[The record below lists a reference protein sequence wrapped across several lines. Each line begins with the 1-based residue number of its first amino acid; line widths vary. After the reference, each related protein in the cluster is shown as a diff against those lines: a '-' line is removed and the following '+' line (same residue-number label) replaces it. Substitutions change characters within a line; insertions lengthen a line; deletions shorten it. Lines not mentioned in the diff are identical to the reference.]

1 MTGFQ
6 VYVTKDKKEMSQMA
20 AQIVLGQI
28 LSFIPSEEKEKI
40 VLGLATGSTPTGLYD
55 IIASNQHLFD
65 AQRIASFNLDEYVG
79 LPGTTP
85 EERARHPESYAH
97 FMSEHLFEKL
107 TPIFA
112 QTFIPKGTEI
122 EEEKLIQELERHKGD
137 SSYYELKGTDFGKT
151 VSIPD
156 TTKSDYLSW
165 IKKEILDGYEEL
177 IRSYGGIDLQVVGVG
192 EKGHIGFHE
201 CGIPLEEKMLLVKL
215 DENTIQNAVKD
226 GHFKSLEEAPHY
238 AVSMGAGL
246 VYEAPLTLLLANG
259 ERKKETITNSLLGP
273 VTPDLPISFSQVYAK
288 KGKMIYVVDELAA
301 EDILGKESTLSSKG
315 VYLNDL
321 R

>member
-1 MTGFQ
+1 
-6 VYVTKDKKEMSQMA
+6 MSQVA

-28 LSFIPSEEKEKI
+28 LSFIPTEEKEKM

-55 IIASNQHLFD
+55 VIASNQHLFD
-65 AQRIASFNLDEYVG
+65 AQRIVSFNLDEYVG

-85 EERARHPESYAH
+85 EERTRHPESYAY
-97 FMSEHLFEKL
+97 FMSEQLFQKL
-107 TPIFA
+107 TPSFA
-112 QTFIPKGTEI
+112 QTFIPQGTEV
-122 EEEKLIQELERHKGD
+122 EEEKLAQELESYKD
-137 SSYYELKGTDFGKT
+137 DLSYYELKGTDFGKA

-156 TTKSDYLSW
+156 TTPSDYLSW

-177 IRSYGGIDLQVVGVG
+177 MKSYGGIDLQVVGVG

-201 CGIPLEEKMLLVKL
+201 CGIPLEERMLLVKL

-226 GHFKSLEEAPHY
+226 GHFKSLEESPHY

-246 VYEAPLTLLLANG
+246 VYEAPLILLLANG
-259 ERKKETITNSLLGP
+259 ERKREAIANSLLGP
-273 VTPDLPISFSQVYAK
+273 VTPDLPISFSREYAK
-288 KGKMIYVVDELAA
+288 KGKMIYVIDELAA
-301 EDILGKESTLSSKG
+301 RDILGKESALSSKEIY
-315 VYLNDL
+315 VSDL

>member
-1 MTGFQ
+1 
-6 VYVTKDKKEMSQMA
+6 MSQVA

-28 LSFIPSEEKEKI
+28 LSFIPTEEKEKM

-55 IIASNQHLFD
+55 IIASSQHLFD

-97 FMSEHLFEKL
+97 FMSEQLFGKL
-107 TPIFA
+107 TPSFA
-112 QTFIPKGTEI
+112 QTFIPKATEV
-122 EEEKLIQELERHKGD
+122 EEEKLIQELESYKD
-137 SSYYELKGTDFGKT
+137 NPSYYELKGTDFGKA

-156 TTKSDYLSW
+156 TTPSAYLAW

-177 IRSYGGIDLQVVGVG
+177 IKSYGGIDLQVVGVG

-201 CGIPLEEKMLLVKL
+201 CGIPLEERMLLVKL

-226 GHFKSLEEAPHY
+226 GHFKSISESPHY
-238 AVSMGAGL
+238 AVSIGAGL
-246 VYEAPLTLLLANG
+246 VYEAPLTPSLSQW
-259 ERKKETITNSLLGP
+259 RKKERGH
-273 VTPDLPISFSQVYAK
+273 Y
-288 KGKMIYVVDELAA
+288 
-301 EDILGKESTLSSKG
+301 
-315 VYLNDL
+315 
-321 R
+321 

>member
-1 MTGFQ
+1 
-6 VYVTKDKKEMSQMA
+6 MSQVA

-28 LSFIPSEEKEKI
+28 LSFIPSEEKEKM
-40 VLGLATGSTPTGLYD
+40 VLGLATGSTPTDLYD

-65 AQRIASFNLDEYVG
+65 AQRIVSFNLDEYVG
-79 LPGTTP
+79 LPGATP
-85 EERARHPESYAH
+85 EERTRHPESYAH
-97 FMSEHLFEKL
+97 FMSQQLFQKL
-107 TPIFA
+107 SPSFA
-112 QTFIPKGTEI
+112 KTFIPQGTKV
-122 EEEKLIQELERHKGD
+122 EEERLIQELESHKDD
-137 SSYYELKGTDFGKT
+137 SFYYELKGTDFGKA
-151 VSIPD
+151 VSIPN
-156 TTKSDYLSW
+156 TTKSDYLSR
-165 IKKEILDGYEEL
+165 IKREILDGYEEL
-177 IRSYGGIDLQVVGVG
+177 IRSYRGIDLQVVGVG

-201 CGIPLEEKMLLVKL
+201 CGIPLEERMLLVKL

-246 VYEAPLTLLLANG
+246 VYEAPLALLLANG
-259 ERKKETITNSLLGP
+259 ERKREAITNSLLGP
-273 VTPDLPISFSQVYAK
+273 VTPDLPISFSQEYAK

-301 EDILGKESTLSSKG
+301 KDILGKKSTLSSKG